1 MDDLSQ
7 IACLAALRVTMCI
20 AGVGLFLTLNDWL
33 FQWVIAREKRRCEVA
48 KQKEERGGELI
59 DRILPLEERLQALE
73 KERGRL
79 LHAVVKQGYDI
90 EQILGKAL
98 GYPSGY
104 PDVSEVD
111 DGSVCVMD
119 HTPETLAME
128 AARVIVTLKAEVARL
143 NELAEKLVLGTL
155 PIKES
160 IRLQQQI
167 KGPMDWEKFSMLC
180 AELCDCNTC
189 DTCLD
194 RYREE

>member
-1 MDDLSQ
+1 MNQQQQKRLEYLREAHPWAV
-7 IACLAALRVTMCI
+7 IASFTSSDSACI
-20 AGVGLFLTLNDWL
+20 AASL
-33 FQWVIAREKRRCEVA
+33 
-48 KQKEERGGELI
+48 
-59 DRILPLEERLQALE
+59 DRIAKLEAECKCLRQELT
-73 KERGRL
+73 
-79 LHAVVKQGYDI
+79 KQSHEV

-180 AELCDCNTC
+180 VELCDCNTC

>member
-1 MDDLSQ
+1 
-7 IACLAALRVTMCI
+7 V
-20 AGVGLFLTLNDWL
+20 
-33 FQWVIAREKRRCEVA
+33 
-48 KQKEERGGELI
+48 I
-59 DRILPLEERLQALE
+59 DRILSLEERLQALE

-128 AARVIVTLKAEVARL
+128 AARVLEVDLVAEVDL
-143 NELAEKLVLGTL
+143 VQVVVELEKEKLNL
-155 PIKES
+155 
-160 IRLQQQI
+160 
-167 KGPMDWEKFSMLC
+167 
-180 AELCDCNTC
+180 
-189 DTCLD
+189 
-194 RYREE
+194 EEIYHQ